1 MFGSV
6 EASLSE
12 EWWGS
17 DASRVVSL
25 VRCIEVF
32 REQDAGEPSFPEEGV
47 GSPQDKL
54 PEDGCL
60 LFITAKAIMSGKW

>member
-25 VRCIEVF
+25 VRCIELF
-32 REQDAGEPSFPEEGV
+32 REHDAEEPVRRDEGL
-47 GSPQDKL
+47 GSTNDKY
-54 PEDGCL
+54 PG
-60 LFITAKAIMSGKW
+60 I